1 MTRIKSD
8 KINMIMKTLLK
19 AVALCALLAVSKA
32 NADVVFGVDSGAAW
46 GGWMNVSELPSNG
59 GAYLWGSGWGTG
71 DLTASF
77 SGSTLTL
84 GPNINCYNIADP
96 YWTNPD
102 GSPNKWMEANFVVDT
117 GTAYGGQNVEFTG
130 LTLANTLASPY
141 TSVAFIKEFTSS
153 YGYVGMTTVSLVGG
167 LSFDVTRAI
176 GAGNVAQ
183 YGFMTTGP
191 DANPATVSLLGNVQ
205 VAPVP
210 EPASLALLSLGALGM
225 LAWRRRQ

>member
-1 MTRIKSD
+1 
-8 KINMIMKTLLK
+8 MIMKTLLK
-19 AVALCALLAVSKA
+19 TLVLCALLGVSKA
-32 NADVVFGVDSGAAW
+32 NADVVFGVDPGAAW

-59 GAYLWGSGWGTG
+59 GAYLWGSGWGTA
-71 DLTASF
+71 DLQASF

-117 GTAYGGQNVEFTG
+117 GTAYGGQTVGFTG
-130 LTLANTLASPY
+130 LTLSYTLVAPY

-153 YGYVGMTTVSLVGG
+153 YGYVGMTTVPITSGVFNV
-167 LSFDVTRAI
+167 SRAI
-176 GAGNVAQ
+176 AAGNVAQ

-191 DANPATVSLLGNVQ
+191 DANPATASLLGNVQ

-210 EPASLALLSLGALGM
+210 EPASLALLGLGALGM